1 MPTDIGVG
9 IMVTTVADLLNELDR
24 NPPLGDN
31 NPPEP
36 TPIEITAKEV
46 NDLYDEAKLWLDG
59 EPIVT
64 AGQAS
69 EVAELRKRIQ
79 AAAKAGEERRVAEA
93 KPFDEAKKKV
103 QDAYNPLIHKDKGKT
118 ALALSALNTALAP
131 YLAELDR
138 QQRAE
143 AAALRE
149 QQLEAERKAREAS
162 QAAALSADLA
172 EREEAERLQ
181 TEAKAIAKTAGHAEK
196 ARAQVHAT
204 GGGRAIG
211 MKSVWTPTL
220 DDPAAAL
227 AYFRQMRPAELKEWM
242 LEQARDIIRVGT
254 KPPGAIPGFRIT
266 EIKQAA

>member
-1 MPTDIGVG
+1 MPTDIGG
-9 IMVTTVADLLNELDR
+9 GTMVATVADLLNELDR

-64 AGQAS
+64 VGQAS

-143 AAALRE
+143 AAVLRE
-149 QQLEAERKAREAS
+149 QQLEAERKARVAS
-162 QAAALSADLA
+162 QPSRRTLPSAKKPNA
-172 EREEAERLQ
+172 SRPKPRPSPRLP
-181 TEAKAIAKTAGHAEK
+181 AMPRRHAH
-196 ARAQVHAT
+196 R
-204 GGGRAIG
+204 
-211 MKSVWTPTL
+211 STP
-220 DDPAAAL
+220 
-227 AYFRQMRPAELKEWM
+227 
-242 LEQARDIIRVGT
+242 RVAVVRSG
-254 KPPGAIPGFRIT
+254 
-266 EIKQAA
+266 